1 MRTMPSNERSNRA
14 EQGIL
19 REITWDETT
28 EQKSHLLHWIIKR
41 KTRVKTLLN
50 LYEAESLIYR
60 TKLQHT
66 SFAEE
71 KLRWRISKPQM
82 ACWIFTSA
90 QENVL
95 KFRPQDMTSLKTNSI
110 TIIYTDSTDISNKGM
125 NLWTSVLDMRIPG
138 YSGAGIL
145 IRFPTQTLSS
155 EKVSAIWAEQS
166 LHDPNLNHLKRR
178 GRTEK
183 SIAHDHW
190 IIILWQLGRQ
200 KIHNH
205 HLQTDPH
212 QCLQTEHIKESKWTS
227 VLDMRIPGYSEA
239 RNLPSVF
246 GSRLKLC
253 QQERYQRYEQ
263 NEAYTIQITWS
274 EGNLRKEQEINLA
287 RSLTSHT
294 FLHCPRVPLRVR
306 GLFAKS
312 RQKNIVFAKSTV
324 YVTVVLKDY
333 SLCNCIH

>member
-1 MRTMPSNERSNRA
+1 
-14 EQGIL
+14 
-19 REITWDETT
+19 
-28 EQKSHLLHWIIKR
+28 
-41 KTRVKTLLN
+41 
-50 LYEAESLIYR
+50 
-60 TKLQHT
+60 
-66 SFAEE
+66 
-71 KLRWRISKPQM
+71 
-82 ACWIFTSA
+82 
-90 QENVL
+90 
-95 KFRPQDMTSLKTNSI
+95 
-110 TIIYTDSTDISNKGM
+110 M
-125 NLWTSVLDMRIPG
+125 NLG
-138 YSGAGIL
+138 AEFANSGIFRSRNPS
-145 IRFPTQTLSS
+145 IQIWFPTQTLST

-166 LHDPNLNHLKRR
+166 LHNPNHLKRR

-183 SIAHDHW
+183 SISHDHW

-263 NEAYTIQITWS
+263 TEAYTIHITWS

-287 RSLTSHT
+287 RSLTSH
-294 FLHCPRVPLRVR
+294 FLPRVTVLVC
-306 GLFAKS
+306 LFACEDSSSS
-312 RQKNIVFAKSTV
+312 RRVVKKNVVFAKTTV
-324 YVTVVLKDY
+324 YVTVVFEDY
-333 SLCNCIH
+333 RLRNCIH